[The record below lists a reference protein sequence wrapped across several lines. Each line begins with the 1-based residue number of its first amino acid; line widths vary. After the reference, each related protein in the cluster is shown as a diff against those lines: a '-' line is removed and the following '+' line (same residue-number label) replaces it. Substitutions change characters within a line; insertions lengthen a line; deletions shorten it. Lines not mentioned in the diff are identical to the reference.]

1 MEETII
7 NEPTL
12 FQVLVSSP
20 TTYIVLLIIVLT
32 IVGLK
37 MEKSSPKCC
46 GSNKTSSS
54 KPKRARGKKGK
65 YVGDDPK
72 TAKNEAW
79 VGGKAP
85 KKKATKKTPAKKTPA
100 KKTPAKKTP
109 TKKAVK
115 KAVIKRTP
123 KKGGK

>member
-20 TTYIVLLIIVLT
+20 TTYILLLVIVLT
-32 IVGLK
+32 IIGLK

-65 YVGDDPK
+65 YLADDPK

-79 VGGKAP
+79 KGGKAP
-85 KKKATKKTPAKKTPA
+85 KKKATKKTPAKKAPA

-109 TKKAVK
+109 AKKAVK
-115 KAVIKRTP
+115 KRTP

>member
-7 NEPTL
+7 NEPSL
-12 FQVLVSSP
+12 FQVLVTNP
-20 TTYIVLLIIVLT
+20 MTYIVLVIIALT
-32 IVGLK
+32 IVELK
-37 MEKSSPKCC
+37 RKKSSTKCC
-46 GSNKTSSS
+46 EANKTSSPS
-54 KPKRARGKKGK
+54 KPKRARKNGK

-100 KKTPAKKTP
+100 KKKPAKKS
-109 TKKAVK
+109 
-115 KAVIKRTP
+115 VIKRTP

>member
-7 NEPTL
+7 NEPSL

-20 TTYIVLLIIVLT
+20 TTYIVLLVIVLT

-46 GSNKTSSS
+46 GSNKTSSTS

-65 YVGDDPK
+65 CKADNPK

-100 KKTPAKKTP
+100 KK
-109 TKKAVK
+109 AVK
-115 KAVIKRTP
+115 KRTP

>member
-7 NEPTL
+7 NEPSL
-12 FQVLVSSP
+12 FQTLVSSP

-37 MEKSSPKCC
+37 KGKSSTKCC
-46 GSNKTSSS
+46 ESNKTSTPS
-54 KPKRARGKKGK
+54 KPKRARTSKGK
-65 YVGDDPK
+65 FVADNPK
-72 TAKNEAW
+72 TARNEAW

-85 KKKATKKTPAKKTPA
+85 KKKATR
-100 KKTPAKKTP
+100 KTP

-115 KAVIKRTP
+115 KRTP
-123 KKGGK
+123 KKSGK

>member
-20 TTYIVLLIIVLT
+20 TTYIVLVIIALT

-37 MEKSSPKCC
+37 REKSSPKCC
-46 GSNKTSSS
+46 ESNKTSSPS
-54 KPKRARGKKGK
+54 KPKRARKNGK
-65 YVGDDPK
+65 YVGDAYTSP
-72 TAKNEAW
+72 
-79 VGGKAP
+79 P
-85 KKKATKKTPAKKTPA
+85 KKKAT

-115 KAVIKRTP
+115 KAVKKRTP

>member
-20 TTYIVLLIIVLT
+20 TTYVFLLVIVLT
-32 IVGLK
+32 IIGLK

-46 GSNKTSSS
+46 EPNKTSSSS

-65 YVGDDPK
+65 YLADDPK

-79 VGGKAP
+79 KGGKAP
-85 KKKATKKTPAKKTPA
+85 KKKATKKAPAKKAPAKKTPA
-100 KKTPAKKTP
+100 KK
-109 TKKAVK
+109 AVK
-115 KAVIKRTP
+115 KRTP

>member
-20 TTYIVLLIIVLT
+20 TTYILLLVIVLT

-46 GSNKTSSS
+46 GSNKTSSPS
-54 KPKRARGKKGK
+54 QPKRARGKKGK
-65 YVGDDPK
+65 YKADNPK

-85 KKKATKKTPAKKTPA
+85 KKKATKKTP
-100 KKTPAKKTP
+100 

-115 KAVIKRTP
+115 KAVKKRTP

>member
-7 NEPTL
+7 NAPTL

-20 TTYIVLLIIVLT
+20 TTYIVLLVIVLT

-37 MEKSSPKCC
+37 REKSSTKCC
-46 GSNKTSSS
+46 GSNKTSSPS
-54 KPKRARGKKGK
+54 EPKRARGNKGK
-65 YVGDDPK
+65 YLADDPK
-72 TAKNEAW
+72 TPKNEAW
-79 VGGKAP
+79 QGGKAP

-100 KKTPAKKTP
+100 KKVPAKKVPAKKT
-109 TKKAVK
+109 VK
-115 KAVIKRTP
+115 KRTP

>member
-1 MEETII
+1 MEEVII

-20 TTYIVLLIIVLT
+20 TTYIVLLIIGMT
-32 IVGLK
+32 IYQLK
-37 MEKSSPKCC
+37 NGKSSTKCC
-46 GSNKTSSS
+46 GSNKTSSTS

-65 YVGDDPK
+65 YKADNPK

-85 KKKATKKTPAKKTPA
+85 KKKATKKTP
-100 KKTPAKKTP
+100 

-115 KAVIKRTP
+115 KAVKKRTP

>member
-1 MEETII
+1 MKETII
-7 NEPTL
+7 NEPSL

-20 TTYIVLLIIVLT
+20 TTYIVLLVIVLT

-46 GSNKTSSS
+46 GSNKTSTPS
-54 KPKRARGKKGK
+54 KPKRARKNGK
-65 YVGDDPK
+65 YVGDNPK

-85 KKKATKKTPAKKTPA
+85 KKKATKKTPAKK
-100 KKTPAKKTP
+100 
-109 TKKAVK
+109 AVK
-115 KAVIKRTP
+115 KRTP

>member
-1 MEETII
+1 MEET
-7 NEPTL
+7 
-12 FQVLVSSP
+12 V
-20 TTYIVLLIIVLT
+20 VLT
-32 IVGLK
+32 PVVESAPLWLNPLTWIVAFIILGLVYEFFWGK
-37 MEKSSPKCC
+37 NFEKLSSKFQEP
-46 GSNKTSSS
+46 NKTSTPS
-54 KPKRARGKKGK
+54 KPKRARKNGK

-85 KKKATKKTPAKKTPA
+85 KKKATKKTPTKKTA
-100 KKTPAKKTP
+100 

-115 KAVIKRTP
+115 KRTP